1 MESIQVKPTVIEFK
15 KKFESIVIHYLQSRS
30 LTYEIIQSVNPKKT
44 RIQIQNLSPEDAFNL
59 GAQVQ
64 VQLLDGEYLI

>member
-1 MESIQVKPTVIEFK
+1 MKPTVIEFK
-15 KKFESIVIHYLQSRS
+15 KRFEDIVIHYLESRGLS
-30 LTYEIIQSVNPKKT
+30 YQIIQSVNPKKS
-44 RIQIQNLSPEDAFNL
+44 RIQIRDLSPEDAFNL

>member
-1 MESIQVKPTVIEFK
+1 MESIPVKPTVIEFK
-15 KKFESIVIHYLQSRS
+15 KKFEDIVIHYLQSRS
-30 LTYEIIQSVNPKKT
+30 VAYEIIQSVNPKKT
-44 RIQIQNLSPEDAFNL
+44 RIQIQSLSPEDAFNL